1 MATFKVIK
9 DVAICGEPFEVVQR
23 TDFPDNHT
31 YLRVKGGEDEFLY
44 NSGQVGPFY
53 YEGRRTVHLV
63 KGGERR
69 MSLLLYYAR
78 RIRRDFR
85 RG

>member
-23 TDFPDNHT
+23 TDFADNHI

-44 NSGQVGPFY
+44 NSGQVGTFY
-53 YEGRRTVHLV
+53 HEGRTVQLA
-63 KGGERR
+63 KGLKKR
-69 MSLLLYYAR
+69 MSLFLHFAR
-78 RIRRDFR
+78 TIRRDFR
-85 RG
+85 GG